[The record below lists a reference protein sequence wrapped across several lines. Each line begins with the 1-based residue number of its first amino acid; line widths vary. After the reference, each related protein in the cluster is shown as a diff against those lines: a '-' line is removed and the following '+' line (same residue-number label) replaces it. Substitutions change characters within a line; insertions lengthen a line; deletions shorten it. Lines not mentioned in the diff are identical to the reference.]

1 MSENEKLPDENIN
14 PSQAGQDMCPA
25 RCCCTLSYQIR
36 IFILRDLIKLAFTR
50 QNMCAAQTLKS
61 RTHNSHFGLGSKS
74 CIGRLLF
81 RHRENFASRDS
92 SFFQFGTSGSASF
105 HSLISAKLGII
116 SHSQIKTN
124 GENRHWFV
132 DFTNPRIKALIWRG
146 RGCHMWGRK
155 SATNKHVSPKS
166 RAECC
171 ACWSTCDI
179 QM

>member
-92 SFFQFGTSGSASF
+92 PLFQFGTSGSASF
-105 HSLISAKLGII
+105 H
-116 SHSQIKTN
+116 Q
-124 GENRHWFV
+124 
-132 DFTNPRIKALIWRG
+132 
-146 RGCHMWGRK
+146 
-155 SATNKHVSPKS
+155 VSYQQNWELYLTHKS
-166 RAECC
+166 RQMEKI
-171 ACWSTCDI
+171 DI
-179 QM
+179 DLLTLPI